1 MEEDKNP
8 SVAPHHETAVYQQS
22 PEKNWWKIIAVVL
35 IAVIIVS
42 GLVFAG
48 YILGQQKNAPSSAII
63 LTSPTQ
69 TTTNNATASWKT
81 YTIKSLGLTYK
92 LPPAITSLGDL
103 QEFVLPGQKGT
114 QVFISTEN
122 SKVTSDKKFLMGTT
136 SVDYMA
142 GREGMFIDLQGFTV
156 VNGKYYARF
165 VADKTIELPSELV
178 TAVPNKHGVSI
189 IKILGKNYE
198 RGEGEG
204 LPLTGTPGKGHIGAL
219 ININKPPYQGLAI
232 DMILNQDF
240 TEQLFD
246 QILSTFKFTD
256 QPQAAQNQ
264 NAMTNNN
271 FLSLEKLRFAIP
283 TGWWSEQDEQS
294 TTEKW
299 FNINPT
305 ALPRPGD
312 TPPAFTVNFE
322 KNKTIEQKKNELIK
336 NWGLSN
342 IKEVAIQSNSISGII
357 LEGTTEPG
365 FLDARRIKIAV
376 TSSGE
381 NVYYLFDL
389 ALTDNHE
396 KYFNDILSTFNF
408 IQ

>member
-1 MEEDKNP
+1 MDPQQQEIQP
-8 SVAPHHETAVYQQS
+8 SALQEKPQ
-22 PEKNWWKIIAVVL
+22 KNWWKIIAVVL

-48 YILGQQKNAPSSAII
+48 YTLGQKNSVPLQETATNTV
-63 LTSPTQ
+63 LSPTQ
-69 TTTNNATASWKT
+69 TVSQTQSISPTGISEP
-81 YTIKSLGLTYK
+81 TIT
-92 LPPAITSLGDL
+92 
-103 QEFVLPGQKGT
+103 
-114 QVFISTEN
+114 
-122 SKVTSDKKFLMGTT
+122 
-136 SVDYMA
+136 
-142 GREGMFIDLQGFTV
+142 
-156 VNGKYYARF
+156 
-165 VADKTIELPSELV
+165 
-178 TAVPNKHGVSI
+178 
-189 IKILGKNYE
+189 
-198 RGEGEG
+198 
-204 LPLTGTPGKGHIGAL
+204 
-219 ININKPPYQGLAI
+219 
-232 DMILNQDF
+232 
-240 TEQLFD
+240 
-246 QILSTFKFTD
+246 
-256 QPQAAQNQ
+256 
-264 NAMTNNN
+264 
-271 FLSLEKLRFAIP
+271 LEKLRFTIP